1 MLDVFENV
9 HVGIC
14 REGCRRMQRKS
25 EANSI
30 GTLASLPRH
39 GVAIARRCY
48 IATNPIALHFVG
60 SPFSSRL
67 SRRPVPSGDARQGS

>member
-9 HVGIC
+9 RVGIR

-30 GTLASLPRH
+30 GTLASLPRN

-48 IATNPIALHFVG
+48 IATNAHRVAFCGVA
-60 SPFSSRL
+60 F
-67 SRRPVPSGDARQGS
+67 